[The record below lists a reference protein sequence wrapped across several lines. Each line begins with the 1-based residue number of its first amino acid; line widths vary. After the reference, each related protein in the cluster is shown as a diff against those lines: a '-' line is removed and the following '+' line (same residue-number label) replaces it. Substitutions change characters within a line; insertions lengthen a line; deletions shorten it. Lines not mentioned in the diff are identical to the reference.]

1 VEEMS
6 QHTVSKN
13 KKGGK
18 KIGWTLDSKI
28 IYKFPFILVVTILD
42 LRLTK

>member
-1 VEEMS
+1 MSLIVRINLSFVPSTNQISNWQGKKVEEMS

-18 KIGWTLDSKI
+18 KIG
-28 IYKFPFILVVTILD
+28 
-42 LRLTK
+42 